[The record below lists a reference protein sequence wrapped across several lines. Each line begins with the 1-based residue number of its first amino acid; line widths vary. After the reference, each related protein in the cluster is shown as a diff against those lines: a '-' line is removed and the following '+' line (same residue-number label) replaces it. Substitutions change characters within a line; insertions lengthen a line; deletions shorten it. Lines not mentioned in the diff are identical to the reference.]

1 MYCTHCGKEIGQAAS
16 YCPHCGNQIE
26 TNQTI
31 PHSEFTSMQQ
41 EPSAT
46 SIKADVRYSL
56 PLNHNRSCDIQ
67 VFSDHVTFSGKFW
80 YLRDKDFYRNRG
92 KIETALIKDFLG
104 MGYLAKRSY
113 RQTVIFVF
121 GGTFLEIVK
130 AVVDKLSE
138 WVDKANNYLKW
149 IDHTIAL
156 PEWMNITV
164 NVMAFLCIAL
174 GIALFFSKK
183 KVIEISFTTKR
194 ICIPQK
200 SLSADEFQKLRGIIK
215 SLKG

>member
-1 MYCTHCGKEIGQAAS
+1 MYCTNCGKQIENTTNYCPYCGHALSVNGQAPIQDSAI
-16 YCPHCGNQIE
+16 NQP
-26 TNQTI
+26 NY
-31 PHSEFTSMQQ
+31 SENSHV
-41 EPSAT
+41 
-46 SIKADVRYSL
+46 IYHL
-56 PLNHNRSCDIQ
+56 PTTTNRSCDIQ

-92 KIETALIKDFLG
+92 KSETALIKDFLG

>member
-1 MYCTHCGKEIGQAAS
+1 MYCTNCGKPIENTTN
-16 YCPHCGNQIE
+16 YCPYCGHALLVNEQSPIQDSAINQANYSE
-26 TNQTI
+26 SSHVLYHLPTI
-31 PHSEFTSMQQ
+31 
-41 EPSAT
+41 A
-46 SIKADVRYSL
+46 
-56 PLNHNRSCDIQ
+56 NRFCDIQ

-92 KIETALIKDFLG
+92 KSETALIKDFLG
-104 MGYLAKRSY
+104 MGYLTKRSY
-113 RQTVIFVF
+113 RQTIIFVF

-130 AVVDKLSE
+130 AVVDQLSE
-138 WVDKANNYLKW
+138 WVDKANDYLKW

-156 PEWMNITV
+156 PEWIDTTV
-164 NVMAFLCIAL
+164 NVISFLCLAL

-215 SLKG
+215 SRKE